1 MIMAKG
7 PAIYDI
13 NTLMQAGINP
23 KTGLPI
29 KFDGNLPCNLQNA
42 ILKQLRVIDE
52 QDAVNRYVWFNLP
65 TGINAGL
72 IERIL
77 FYKGQGCLFYM
88 ESDNKF
94 YFLPYALDG
103 SIDVYGRYTGITPLP
118 FNGSVKASDEKE
130 KPWIVGLKKKPIYD
144 VLLPEEINQDI
155 LYDGCVLLS
164 DYSKQIS
171 QTVLP
176 RQMLNDPLLS
186 VMSECIPYMRTAL
199 QNSTGISGMKVGNE
213 DEQSN
218 VAAASLAI
226 QRAALNGE
234 KWVPIIGS
242 VEFQELTN
250 TPTAKS
256 EEFLLTLQALDNYRL
271 SLYGMDNGG
280 LFQKKSHMLE
290 AEQKMNTGNSGII
303 LQDGLKQR
311 LDFCDIANS
320 IWGTSIYCE
329 INETI
334 NGMDTNMDGKLGYSP
349 EYISQPIVSPQ
360 ESTEEVT
367 E

>member
-1 MIMAKG
+1 MAKG

-13 NTLMQAGINP
+13 NTLLQAGINP
-23 KTGLPI
+23 KTGLPT

-65 TGINAGL
+65 TGINASL
-72 IERIL
+72 IERVL

-88 ESDNKF
+88 ESDGKF

-130 KPWIVGLKKKPIYD
+130 KPWIVGLKKKPVYD
-144 VLLPEEINQDI
+144 VLLPEEINHDV

-234 KWVPIIGS
+234 KWIPIIGS

-311 LDFCDIANS
+311 VDFCDIANS

-334 NGMDTNMDGKLGYSP
+334 NGMDTNMDGHLGYSP
-349 EYISQPIVSPQ
+349 QYVSQPVENTS
-360 ESTEEVT
+360 ETEEN
-367 E
+367 END

>member
-1 MIMAKG
+1 MGKG

-13 NTLMQAGINP
+13 NTLLQAGINP

-29 KFDGNLPCNLQNA
+29 KLDGNLPCNLQNA

-65 TGINAGL
+65 TGINASL
-72 IERIL
+72 IERVL

-88 ESDNKF
+88 ESDGKF

-118 FNGSVKASDEKE
+118 FNGSVKADDGKE
-130 KPWIVGLKKKPIYD
+130 KPWIVGLNKKPIYD

-234 KWVPIIGS
+234 KWIPIIGS

-349 EYISQPIVSPQ
+349 EYISQPTVSPQ

>member
-1 MIMAKG
+1 MGKG

-13 NTLMQAGINP
+13 NTLIQAGINP
-23 KTGLPI
+23 KTGLPT

-65 TGINAGL
+65 TGINASL
-72 IERIL
+72 IERVL
-77 FYKGQGCLFYM
+77 FYKGQGALFYM
-88 ESDNKF
+88 ESDGKF

-118 FNGSVKASDEKE
+118 FNASVKADGDKE
-130 KPWIVGLKKKPIYD
+130 KPWIVGLNKKPIYD

-176 RQMLNDPLLS
+176 RQLLNDPLLS

-213 DEQSN
+213 DEQWN
-218 VAAASLAI
+218 VAVVFLVI
-226 QRAALNGE
+226 QGVAVKGE
-234 KWVPIIGS
+234 EWSRIIG
-242 VEFQELTN
+242 
-250 TPTAKS
+250 
-256 EEFLLTLQALDNYRL
+256 
-271 SLYGMDNGG
+271 
-280 LFQKKSHMLE
+280 
-290 AEQKMNTGNSGII
+290 
-303 LQDGLKQR
+303 
-311 LDFCDIANS
+311 
-320 IWGTSIYCE
+320 
-329 INETI
+329 
-334 NGMDTNMDGKLGYSP
+334 
-349 EYISQPIVSPQ
+349 
-360 ESTEEVT
+360 
-367 E
+367 

>member
-1 MIMAKG
+1 MAKG

-13 NTLMQAGINP
+13 NTLLQAGINP
-23 KTGLPI
+23 KTGLPT
-29 KFDGNLPCNLQNA
+29 KFDANLPCNLQNA

-72 IERIL
+72 IERVL

-118 FNGSVKASDEKE
+118 FNGSVKADGEKE
-130 KPWIVGLKKKPIYD
+130 KPWIVGLNKKPIYD

-234 KWVPIIGS
+234 KWIPIIGS
-242 VEFQELTN
+242 VEFQELTS
-250 TPTAKS
+250 TPVAKS

-334 NGMDTNMDGKLGYSP
+334 NGMDTNMDGQLGYSP
-349 EYISQPIVSPQ
+349 EYISQPIESQQ

>member
-1 MIMAKG
+1 MGKG

-13 NTLMQAGINP
+13 NTLLQAGIDP
-23 KTGLPI
+23 KTGLPT

-72 IERIL
+72 IERVL

-118 FNGSVKASDEKE
+118 FNGSVKADGEKE
-130 KPWIVGLKKKPIYD
+130 KPWIVGLKKKPVYD

-234 KWVPIIGS
+234 KWIPIIG
-242 VEFQELTN
+242 
-250 TPTAKS
+250 
-256 EEFLLTLQALDNYRL
+256 
-271 SLYGMDNGG
+271 
-280 LFQKKSHMLE
+280 
-290 AEQKMNTGNSGII
+290 
-303 LQDGLKQR
+303 
-311 LDFCDIANS
+311 
-320 IWGTSIYCE
+320 
-329 INETI
+329 
-334 NGMDTNMDGKLGYSP
+334 
-349 EYISQPIVSPQ
+349 
-360 ESTEEVT
+360 
-367 E
+367 

>member
-1 MIMAKG
+1 M
-7 PAIYDI
+7 
-13 NTLMQAGINP
+13 
-23 KTGLPI
+23 
-29 KFDGNLPCNLQNA
+29 
-42 ILKQLRVIDE
+42 
-52 QDAVNRYVWFNLP
+52 
-65 TGINAGL
+65 
-72 IERIL
+72 
-77 FYKGQGCLFYM
+77 
-88 ESDNKF
+88 
-94 YFLPYALDG
+94 
-103 SIDVYGRYTGITPLP
+103 
-118 FNGSVKASDEKE
+118 
-130 KPWIVGLKKKPIYD
+130 
-144 VLLPEEINQDI
+144 PEEINQDV

-176 RQMLNDPLLS
+176 RQLLNDPLLS

-234 KWVPIIGS
+234 KWIPIIGS

-250 TPTAKS
+250 TPVAKS

-271 SLYGMDNGG
+271 SLYGMENGG

-334 NGMDTNMDGKLGYSP
+334 NGTDTNLDGQIGYAP
-349 EYISQPIVSPQ
+349 QYISQPVENTS
-360 ESTEEVT
+360 ETEGDEND
-367 E
+367 

>member
-1 MIMAKG
+1 MAKG
-7 PAIYDI
+7 PAIYDVT
-13 NTLMQAGINP
+13 TLLQAGINP
-23 KTGLPI
+23 KTGLPT
-29 KFDGNLPCNLQNA
+29 KFDGNLPCNLQSA

-52 QDAVNRYVWFNLP
+52 QDAVNRYVWYNLP
-65 TGINAGL
+65 TGINASL
-72 IERIL
+72 IERVL

-94 YFLPYALDG
+94 YFLPYTLDG

-118 FNGSVKASDEKE
+118 FNGSVKADDGKE
-130 KPWIVGLKKKPIYD
+130 KPWIVGLNKKPIYD

-218 VAAASLAI
+218 VSAASLAI

-234 KWVPIIGS
+234 KWIPIIGS

-311 LDFCDIANS
+311 LDFCEIANS

-334 NGMDTNMDGKLGYSP
+334 NGTDTNLDGQLGYAP
-349 EYISQPIVSPQ
+349 QYISQPAENTS
-360 ESTEEVT
+360 ETEEN
-367 E
+367 END